1 MTFLTTDGDAA
12 RTRMLVALFLA
23 LAMAATV
30 GSALA
35 FQHLGGYIP
44 CKLCYEQ
51 RMPYYAGIPLMAVA
65 VLASALRWPSWISRA
80 LLAAGFLLMA
90 YGLYLGVFHSGV
102 EWGWWPGPTDCT
114 DVAGPVDTGG
124 NGILDALDKFV
135 PPSCDK
141 AALRILGL
149 SLAGWNAIASLVLAL
164 VALRGAL
171 IRD

>member
-1 MTFLTTDGDAA
+1 MTADTIADSERR
-12 RTRMLVALFLA
+12 RTWTALFLA

-51 RMPYYAGIPLMAVA
+51 RVPYYIGVPLMI
-65 VLASALRWPSWISRA
+65 LA
-80 LLAAGFLLMA
+80 LLASLLRLPPWTTRGLLIAGGLLMV
-90 YGLYLGVFHSGV
+90 YGLYLGVYHSGV
-102 EWGWWPGPTDCT
+102 EWAWWAGPTDCGA
-114 DVAGPVDTGG
+114 VAGPVDTGG
-124 NGILDALDKFV
+124 KGVLDAIDNFI

-149 SLAGWNAIASLVLAL
+149 SLAGWNAIASLVLAI
-164 VALRGAL
+164 VAFRGAWA
-171 IRD
+171 RD